1 MQIIFKYLLILL
13 TFSPFTTFAQYEISG
28 KIVNNANEPI
38 SYSNIS
44 LNATIDSIFVKGTI
58 TEENGSFLIDQI
70 NAGEYYLKVSF
81 VGYQTKIIPV
91 KVDNDKQIDTIQL
104 KEETAQL
111 SDIKIYSKKPR
122 IIKEVDRIIFDI
134 ENTSLSSG
142 NSWDILNKTPGV
154 ININGDL
161 KIRNTSATVYIN
173 DKKVYL
179 TSNELK
185 QFLDGLSAENIKQI
199 EVIRNPPAKYD
210 AGNGPILNIV
220 TTKNHTPG
228 YKASLNGNYTQAIF
242 PKYNLGTSHFYKNEK
257 LNLFAN
263 YNFTK
268 AKHFKE
274 DESYINFLNNK
285 EVFQY
290 WDTDFNKTTQEQ
302 QHNINLV
309 LDYQFDEKNKL
320 SLNGTSSL
328 TPKKDLDN
336 SGRTRIFD
344 NNKVLDSSFTTNSQ
358 LQNDLFN
365 AAVDLTFSHNFEKE
379 NTQLSFNAHAT
390 YFEQNN
396 DQQLLTQY
404 FNDENLLLKEN
415 SFSSEGYQK
424 INIYAGQADF
434 ETVFDTYKFLAGAK
448 YAFINSTSSLFFYD
462 VRTSS
467 ETFQGNHI
475 IDKFTYNEAISAV
488 YTSVSK
494 NWDKWKAKAGLRVE
508 NTNRKGNSVA
518 LNQET
523 NRNYT
528 NFFPS
533 LFISYQA
540 AENHSFSFD
549 YGRKIARPSYASLN
563 PFRYY
568 INENSYQS
576 GNPNLNAALSSSFN
590 LNYTYKEAYSF
601 DFYFRDNGENVAQLV
616 FQNNENQ
623 FLRSVQANML
633 ESKSYGIDFLH
644 GRSLKNWWYAQ
655 VVFSGFHEEETFI
668 ALESNN
674 AEVTND
680 INGFYL
686 SFYNGLTFSKDG
698 TFTGD
703 VTFLYISSLLQ
714 GSYQLDDMLNLSL
727 GVRKTIWNNR
737 AELSLHLADA
747 FNSYATQLTSTY
759 LNQDNGYFAQPEN
772 RYIRLGFKYNFG
784 NFRLK
789 DNQRT
794 INNQERER
802 L

>member
-13 TFSPFTTFAQYEISG
+13 TFSPFITFAQYEISG
-28 KIVNNANEPI
+28 KIVDNANKPI

-70 NAGEYYLKVSF
+70 DAGEYFLKVSF

-91 KVDNDKQIDTIQL
+91 KVDSDEQINPIQL
-104 KEETAQL
+104 EEETAQL
-111 SDIKIYSKKPR
+111 SDIKIYSKRPR
-122 IIKEVDRIIFDI
+122 IIKEVDRIIFDV

-142 NSWDILNKTPGV
+142 NTWDILSKTPGV
-154 ININGDL
+154 IRINEDL
-161 KIRNTSATVYIN
+161 QVRNTLATVYIN
-173 DKKVYL
+173 EKKVYL
-179 TSNELK
+179 NSSELK
-185 QFLDGLSAENIKQI
+185 QFLDGLSAENVKQI

-210 AGNGPILNIV
+210 AGDGPIINIV
-220 TTKNHTPG
+220 TSKKYTPG
-228 YKASLNGNYTQAIF
+228 YKGSLSGNYTQAVF
-242 PKYNLGTSHFYKNEK
+242 PKYNLGTSHFYKSEK

-263 YNFTK
+263 YSLTK
-268 AKHFKE
+268 AKRFKE
-274 DESYINFLNNK
+274 DESYINYINN
-285 EVFQY
+285 EEIFER
-290 WDTDFNKTTQEQ
+290 WRTNFDKTTQEQ
-302 QHNINLV
+302 QHNFNVI
-309 LDYQFDEKNKL
+309 LDYQLDDKNKI

-344 NNKVLDSSFTTNSQ
+344 NNKVLDSSFTTKSG

-365 AAVDLTFSHNFEKE
+365 AAVDLTFLHIFEKE
-379 NTQLSFNAHAT
+379 NTQLSFNAHTT
-390 YFEQNN
+390 YFKENN
-396 DQQLLTQY
+396 NQQLITQY
-404 FNDENLLLKEN
+404 FNRENLLLNEN
-415 SFSSEGYQK
+415 SFSSKGYQK

-434 ETVFDTYKFLAGAK
+434 ETGFNSYRFLTGAK
-448 YAFINSTSSLFFYD
+448 YAFINSASNLSFYD
-462 VRTSS
+462 VQNLA
-467 ETFQGNHI
+467 ETFQDNNL
-475 IDKFTYNEAISAV
+475 IDKFKYREAVASA
-488 YTSVSK
+488 YTSISRDWSK
-494 NWDKWKAKAGLRVE
+494 WSAKVGLRVE
-508 NTNRKGNSVA
+508 NTNREGNSVA

-523 NRNYT
+523 NKNYT

-533 LFISYQA
+533 VFVSYQA
-540 AENHSFSFD
+540 AENHNISFD

-576 GNPNLNAALSSSFN
+576 GNPNLNAALSNSFN
-590 LNYTYKEAYSF
+590 LNYTYKDAYSF

-686 SFYNGLTFSKDG
+686 SFYNGLTLSKDG

-737 AELSLHLADA
+737 AELSLHVADA
-747 FNSYATQLTSTY
+747 FNSYATQLNSTY
-759 LNQDNGYFAQPEN
+759 LNQDNGFFAQPEN